1 MYKPIFFVDNIVDN
15 GESMCMGWGWYLQ
28 NDMQIFIASIPLL
41 FLYSKKRNYAFIT
54 IGVLILFSL
63 IYNFWEAQVNE
74 YITVA
79 HRQDF
84 AKWGSY
90 FPNVYIKPWTRCP
103 PYLYGLF
110 LGLLYM

>member
-1 MYKPIFFVDNIVDN
+1 MWKPVFFVDNIVDN
-15 GESMCMGWGWYLQ
+15 GASMCMGWGWYLQ
-28 NDMQIFIASIPLL
+28 NDMQIFIASIPILYIYSIRRKTS
-41 FLYSKKRNYAFIT
+41 FLV
-54 IGVLILFSL
+54 IGGLILLSL
-63 IYNFWEAQVNE
+63 IYNFLEAQLNE

-84 AKWGSY
+84 AKWNSY